1 MEMTRSVQE
10 TKSKSRA
17 SWTLDALAVF
27 TRGRKASAKSQSSNR
42 PDDSLQ
48 GPSLETDDLKPT
60 KQAWCSK
67 DVLPSLSE
75 RAAHQT
81 SVVPGPG
88 DPAFRSTARKTS
100 STSLKEDL
108 AGVPNAD
115 LEDEASSK
123 SDEDSLSESS
133 SHGHVVLNPYQE
145 DLIQALD
152 DRNVHTV
159 LSWESRG
166 LVEVPQ
172 WSVAICIATGLPSEN
187 DARDLVEEMVS
198 RKIAIPIFV
207 LLMRSAKQ
215 ANVPGKLLAEETRQ
229 FLELGTA
236 DVVLQPL
243 SEDPEACVD
252 MWLARAGARAA
263 INRRVLKK
271 AKESEQEIEGVIQT
285 ASEREDALFWE
296 QTHVLFHG
304 IPRLNPTLQ
313 EPVVDGMLGSHHR
326 VLELINAGAFSDVFL
341 VRDGKRQLR
350 AMKAVKKE
358 KLGCFD
364 LVKCVSNEVQI
375 LRRLRHSHVVRF
387 HGSAQSREHVIIL
400 LELVG
405 KRNLFNFLK
414 AHDSGE
420 NVGAPFE
427 TPQARTYFH
436 QMVSAL
442 GYCHREG
449 ISHRD
454 IKPENFAVSDDLEN
468 IKLVDF
474 GMAAELEAP
483 LKHKGT
489 MPFVSPEVIEEDH
502 AHYDAAAAD
511 MWSLGVVLVEV
522 VCGLHALSRMLKWK
536 STTTA
541 ERSHAADLRGM
552 LGAPGKLRA
561 GLKERVRPSMH
572 LSSDLDDLI
581 HGMLSLSP
589 ATRWTAQMVLQSP
602 WLPSPPPSERP

>member
-1 MEMTRSVQE
+1 MEVARSVQE

-42 PDDSLQ
+42 SDDLLQ
-48 GPSLETDDLKPT
+48 GPSLETDGVKPS
-60 KQAWCSK
+60 KQAWSSR

-75 RAAHQT
+75 KAA
-81 SVVPGPG
+81 G
-88 DPAFRSTARKTS
+88 DPAFRSTAGMTS

-108 AGVPNAD
+108 PGVPNAD
-115 LEDEASSK
+115 SEDEASSK

-172 WSVAICIATGLPSEN
+172 RSVAICIATGIPSEN
-187 DARDLVEEMVS
+187 DAQDLVEEMFS
-198 RKIAIPIFV
+198 RKITIPIIV

-215 ANVPGKLLAEETRQ
+215 ANIIPGKLLAEETKQ

-236 DVVLQPL
+236 DVILQPL
-243 SEDPEACVD
+243 SEDPEACID
-252 MWLARAGARAA
+252 MWLARADARAA
-263 INRRVLKK
+263 MNKQMLKK
-271 AKESEQEIEGVIQT
+271 ANEMEQEIEAVIQT
-285 ASEREDALFWE
+285 ASEREDALFWD
-296 QTHVLFHG
+296 QVHVLFHG

-313 EPVVDGMLGSHHR
+313 EPVVDGMLGNHHR

-341 VRDGKRQLR
+341 VRDGKRQVR

-358 KLGCFD
+358 KLGNFD

-405 KRNLFNFLK
+405 KRNMFNFLK
-414 AHDSGE
+414 THDSGE
-420 NVGAPFE
+420 NVSTPFE
-427 TPQARTYFH
+427 TPQAQTYFH

-454 IKPENFAVSDDLEN
+454 IKPENFAVSDDLET

-511 MWSLGVVLVEV
+511 MWSLGVVIVEM
-522 VCGLHALSRMLKWK
+522 VCGLHTLSRMLKWK
-536 STTTA
+536 STAAA

-561 GLKERVRPSMH
+561 GLKERVRPSIPF
-572 LSSDLDDLI
+572 SADLDDLI
-581 HGMLSLSP
+581 HGMLMLSP
-589 ATRWTAQMVLQSP
+589 AARWTAQRVLQSP
-602 WLPSPPPSERP
+602 WLPSPPPEQH